1 MAASIWSLCEDCDL
15 SLKRSPLLK
24 YLVNMPEQ
32 VEKSNY
38 TPAPSKVLKQAG
50 ATVVTPIVSQ
60 VAEQLFNN
68 PFRVIG
74 EPQEAEVV
82 AEAIAN
88 VEKEHNQD
96 PTSIIWGTPSK
107 YRDNYFES
115 VQIDG
120 VEYWVGSLSRR
131 YQLLRWSIGW

>member
-24 YLVNMPEQ
+24 YLVNMPER
-32 VEKSNY
+32 VENPDY
-38 TPAPSKVLKQAG
+38 TLATGKVLKQAK
-50 ATVVTPIVSQ
+50 ATVITPIVSQ
-60 VAEQLFNN
+60 IAEQLFNN

-74 EPQEAEVV
+74 EPQEAEAV
-82 AEAIAN
+82 AEAIAD
-88 VEKEHNQD
+88 VEKEHNED

-120 VEYWVGSLSRR
+120 VEYWVGLFSR
-131 YQLLRWSIGW
+131 